1 MTPTPSVCSID
12 IMPENEAGPNES
24 MMLDMADTSYCKA
37 VEQQKH
43 YLASQSVNSQ
53 VVLEHNSLTNITY
66 NGGMLV
72 AES

>member
-12 IMPENEAGPNES
+12 IMPENEAGPNET
-24 MMLDMADTSYCKA
+24 MMLDVADASYCKA

-43 YLASQSVNSQ
+43 YLARQSVNSQ
-53 VVLEHNSLTNITY
+53 VILDQNSLTNITY